1 MLACLRAATVIGSD
15 ASLVDVEVDVEVD
28 VSFGLPSFA
37 MVGLPDAA
45 IRESRDRVRS
55 AIQNSELEF
64 PPHRIT
70 VNLAPA
76 DLRKAGTRF
85 DLPIA
90 LDILAASGRLSH
102 RHVEDLLVLGELS
115 LDGTVQTST
124 VVLPIAVAARR
135 HQLRELL
142 LPAPNVAEAA
152 LLGDLHV
159 TPVGTLREAVDAVA
173 HRPAGPPP
181 PRPISVTGAAPDFED
196 VQGQVLAK
204 RALEI
209 AAAGGHHALLV
220 GPPGSGKTMMARRLP
235 GILPPLSI
243 DEALETTTIHSV
255 AGLLPANGGLVRCRP
270 FRAPHH
276 TTSDVA
282 LVGDGSLPRPGE
294 ISLAHNGVLFLDDLP
309 EFTRRSL
316 EALRQPL
323 EQGAVRIARAAQI
336 ARFPARFILLG
347 AMNPCPCGLYGHP
360 VRAVSLYSGRVPALP
375 PAPVGAAA
383 RPNRPRG
390 RRTTGANRK
399 SAHATER
406 AHIDGDPRTGA
417 GRARASARPV
427 GRPSG
432 ALQRGVVR
440 APPADRLPVGPPN
453 RQAPRD
459 RGHDADAVGAQPR
472 SAAEAGPDDRRPR
485 RCGRHR
491 PPAPRGGPTVPDGG
505 VTIRQAEPC
514 SPA

>member
-1 MLACLRAATVIGSD
+1 MLACLRAATVIGID
-15 ASLVDVEVDVEVD
+15 ASLVDVEVD

-55 AIQNSELEF
+55 AIRNSQLEF

-76 DLRKAGTRF
+76 DLRKTGTRF

-90 LDILAASGRLSH
+90 LGILAASGHLSH

-115 LDGTVQTST
+115 LDGAVQTAT
-124 VVLPIAVAARR
+124 GVLPIAVAARR

-142 LPAPNVAEAA
+142 LPAPNAAEAA
-152 LLGDLHV
+152 LVGDLHV
-159 TPVGTLREAVDAVA
+159 TPVGTLKEAIDAVA

-181 PRPISVTGAAPDFED
+181 ARSILVTGPAPETAAWAPAAGDVPDFAD
-196 VQGQVLAK
+196 VQGQALTK

-209 AAAGGHHALLV
+209 AATGGHHALLV

-235 GILPPLSI
+235 GILPPLGV

-255 AGLLPANGGLVRCRP
+255 AGLLPAHGGLVRRRP

-282 LVGDGSLPRPGE
+282 LVGGGSLPRPGE
-294 ISLAHNGVLFLDDLP
+294 ISLAHNGVLFLDELP

-323 EQGAVRIARAAQI
+323 EEGAVRIARAAQS
-336 ARFPARFILLG
+336 ARFPARFILVG
-347 AMNPCPCGLYGHP
+347 AMNPCPCGLHGHP
-360 VRAVSLYSGRVPALP
+360 VRPCRCTPGERQRYRARLSGPLLDRIDLVVDVP
-375 PAPVGAAA
+375 PAPTGDLLTRPSGVTSAAIRARVQAA
-383 RPNRPRG
+383 RERQ
-390 RRTTGANRK
+390 RTRL
-399 SAHATER
+399 
-406 AHIDGDPRTGA
+406 A
-417 GRARASARPV
+417 GRAERCNAELSARGLRTDCRLDRPTARLLETAATTLTLSARSHV
-427 GRPSG
+427 RLLKLARTIADLDGAASIGRPHLAE
-432 ALQRGVVR
+432 ALQFRMV
-440 APPADRLPVGPPN
+440 
-453 RQAPRD
+453 
-459 RGHDADAVGAQPR
+459 
-472 SAAEAGPDDRRPR
+472 E
-485 RCGRHR
+485 
-491 PPAPRGGPTVPDGG
+491 
-505 VTIRQAEPC
+505 
-514 SPA
+514 

>member
-294 ISLAHNGVLFLDDLP
+294 ISLAHNGVLFLDELP
-309 EFTRRSL
+309 EFQRSSL
-316 EALRQPL
+316 ESLRQPM
-323 EQGAVRIARAAQI
+323 EDGHVTIVRTRQVVTY
-336 ARFPARFILLG
+336 PARFMLVA
-347 AMNPCPCGLYGHP
+347 AMNPCPCGYLD
-360 VRAVSLYSGRVPALP
+360 SGMRTCVCGEKQAARYRGRISGPLLDRFDIFIHV
-375 PAPVGAAA
+375 APVPTHRLVEKGAAA
-383 RPNRPRG
+383 ESSSVISSRVACARERQLH
-390 RRTTGANRK
+390 RFR
-399 SAHATER
+399 R
-406 AHIDGDPRTGA
+406 AHIHCNAQMSGRQVRRYIQLGA
-417 GRARASARPV
+417 NARRELLAYTEAHQLSARALHRICKVARTLADLED
-427 GRPSG
+427 RAEMADEHLYL
-432 ALQRGVVR
+432 ALVLQ
-440 APPADRLPVGPPN
+440 
-453 RQAPRD
+453 QARWL
-459 RGHDADAVGAQPR
+459 
-472 SAAEAGPDDRRPR
+472 
-485 RCGRHR
+485 
-491 PPAPRGGPTVPDGG
+491 
-505 VTIRQAEPC
+505 
-514 SPA
+514 